1 MAFTHLHV
9 HTEYS
14 LLDGSNKI
22 KEYVAR
28 VKELGMNSAAITDHG
43 VMYGVI
49 DFYRAAR
56 EAGIKPIL
64 GCEVYVAPNSR
75 FDKELTGG
83 EDRYHHLVLLAENN
97 TGYANLMKIVSRGFT
112 EGYYYKPRVDME
124 VLQEFH
130 EGIIALSACLAGEV
144 PRFILKGMKDE
155 ARKAARK
162 YEACFGK
169 GNYFLELQD
178 HGIPEQRTVNMELLQ
193 MSRELDIPLV
203 TTNDVHYTY
212 AEDAIPHDI
221 LLVNRDGKL
230 RELHKVLDRNCA
242 LSFITA
248 ADKPGRQTYERSAI
262 LLMLKAFYDTVGR
275 ENAER
280 ITVEFSLSNALFCR
294 AKGQFTPDKA
304 LLERVEA
311 RMRELAAQALPIE
324 KRSVNIDDAVAM
336 FRACGLEDKARLLSY
351 RINSHVNV
359 YTLDGFTD
367 YFYGYM
373 VPDTGYLKWFAL
385 ESFADGFILRLPDQA
400 DPEKLGDFKPPMKVF
415 QAMHEAEDLSAV
427 LQISDVGEM
436 NDVISRGQATQMIL
450 SHEAMME
457 KQIGDIAHEIA
468 ARKGVRFVMIAG
480 PSSSGKTTF
489 SHRLSTQLIACG
501 LRPHAIATDNY
512 FRNRADTPRDER
524 GEYDFEC
531 LGAMDV
537 EGFNRDMNRLL
548 NGETV
553 EMPTYN
559 FIKGVREY
567 NGETLTLGE
576 NDVLVI
582 EGIHCLNDEF
592 SKALPKESK
601 YRIYISCL
609 TTLNVDDHN
618 RIPTTDARLL
628 RRIERDA
635 RTRGYGAQATIKMW
649 PSVRRGEEQNIFP
662 YQDSADMLFN
672 SALLYETALL
682 KPYVEPLLFGV
693 PHDCPEYLEAKRL
706 LKFLNYF
713 LPLPADNVPKTSLLR
728 EFVGGGCYKT

>member
-1 MAFTHLHV
+1 
-9 HTEYS
+9 
-14 LLDGSNKI
+14 
-22 KEYVAR
+22 
-28 VKELGMNSAAITDHG
+28 
-43 VMYGVI
+43 
-49 DFYRAAR
+49 
-56 EAGIKPIL
+56 
-64 GCEVYVAPNSR
+64 
-75 FDKELTGG
+75 
-83 EDRYHHLVLLAENN
+83 
-97 TGYANLMKIVSRGFT
+97 
-112 EGYYYKPRVDME
+112 ME
-124 VLQEFH
+124 QTMLNV
-130 EGIIALSACLAGEV
+130 
-144 PRFILKGMKDE
+144 
-155 ARKAARK
+155 
-162 YEACFGK
+162 
-169 GNYFLELQD
+169 
-178 HGIPEQRTVNMELLQ
+178 TVNGSTRQ
-193 MSRELDIPLV
+193 YPAGTPFRVIAAD
-203 TTNDVHYTY
+203 HQ
-212 AEDAIPHDI
+212 AEIPHDI

-324 KRSVNIDDAVAM
+324 KRSVNIDDAVGM

-427 LQISDVGEM
+427 LHISDVGEM

-635 RTRGYGAQATIKMW
+635 RTRGYGARATIKMW
-649 PSVRRGEEQNIFP
+649 PSVRRGEEENIFP
-662 YQDSADMLFN
+662 YQDSADTVFN
-672 SALLYETALL
+672 SALIYETALL

>member
-1 MAFTHLHV
+1 
-9 HTEYS
+9 
-14 LLDGSNKI
+14 
-22 KEYVAR
+22 
-28 VKELGMNSAAITDHG
+28 
-43 VMYGVI
+43 
-49 DFYRAAR
+49 
-56 EAGIKPIL
+56 
-64 GCEVYVAPNSR
+64 
-75 FDKELTGG
+75 
-83 EDRYHHLVLLAENN
+83 
-97 TGYANLMKIVSRGFT
+97 
-112 EGYYYKPRVDME
+112 ME
-124 VLQEFH
+124 QTMLNV
-130 EGIIALSACLAGEV
+130 
-144 PRFILKGMKDE
+144 
-155 ARKAARK
+155 
-162 YEACFGK
+162 
-169 GNYFLELQD
+169 
-178 HGIPEQRTVNMELLQ
+178 TVNGSTRQ
-193 MSRELDIPLV
+193 YPAGTPFRVIAAD
-203 TTNDVHYTY
+203 HQ
-212 AEDAIPHDI
+212 AEIPHDI

-275 ENAER
+275 ENVER

-385 ESFADGFILRLPDQA
+385 EPFADGFILRLPNQA

-427 LQISDVGEM
+427 LHISDVGEM

-559 FIKGVREY
+559 FIKGIREY

-635 RTRGYGAQATIKMW
+635 RTRGYGARATIKMW
-649 PSVRRGEEQNIFP
+649 PSVRRGEEENIFP
-662 YQDSADMLFN
+662 YQDSADTVFN
-672 SALLYETALL
+672 SALIYETALL

>member
-1 MAFTHLHV
+1 
-9 HTEYS
+9 
-14 LLDGSNKI
+14 
-22 KEYVAR
+22 
-28 VKELGMNSAAITDHG
+28 
-43 VMYGVI
+43 
-49 DFYRAAR
+49 
-56 EAGIKPIL
+56 
-64 GCEVYVAPNSR
+64 
-75 FDKELTGG
+75 
-83 EDRYHHLVLLAENN
+83 
-97 TGYANLMKIVSRGFT
+97 
-112 EGYYYKPRVDME
+112 ME
-124 VLQEFH
+124 QTMLNV
-130 EGIIALSACLAGEV
+130 
-144 PRFILKGMKDE
+144 
-155 ARKAARK
+155 
-162 YEACFGK
+162 
-169 GNYFLELQD
+169 
-178 HGIPEQRTVNMELLQ
+178 TVNGSTRQ
-193 MSRELDIPLV
+193 YPAGTPFRVIAAD
-203 TTNDVHYTY
+203 HQ
-212 AEDAIPHDI
+212 AEIPHDI

-230 RELHKVLDRNCA
+230 RELHKVLDRDCT

-275 ENAER
+275 ENVER

-311 RMRELAAQALPIE
+311 RMRELAARALPIE

-385 ESFADGFILRLPDQA
+385 EPFADGFILRLPDQT

-427 LQISDVGEM
+427 LHISDVGEM

-635 RTRGYGAQATIKMW
+635 RTRGYGARATIKMW
-649 PSVRRGEEQNIFP
+649 PSVRRGEEENIFP
-662 YQDSADMLFN
+662 YQDSADTVFN
-672 SALLYETALL
+672 SALIYETALL